1 MSLPTYEEYRDSGVP
16 WLGAVPLHWAVQ
28 RFKWLI
34 ERNDGGVWGDDPD
47 GVDDTVVLRSTEQS
61 VDGRWRIDE
70 PAKRKLT
77 EKDRLSALLEVGD
90 LLLTKSSGSALHIGK
105 TTLVDELVASIGA
118 CYSNFTQR
126 LRVVDDFCPR
136 LAWYILNNSLAR
148 VQLDL
153 LSNST
158 TGLANLNG
166 TIIGELLLALPPQ
179 KEQSAIAD
187 FLDRETAKID
197 TLIAEQEKL
206 IALLA
211 EKRQATI
218 SHVVTRGLNPDV
230 PMKDSGVAWLGEVPV
245 HWKLAR
251 LGRYATV
258 ENGTTPSRAVMEYWE
273 DGNIPWLASGEVN
286 QRQISEA
293 SEFITA
299 VALESTSLR
308 LLPVGTVVVGMIG
321 QGKTRGMSAILR
333 ISATINQNLAAIC
346 PGPHIK
352 SGYVLYVFHAM
363 YEWLREA
370 GRGGNQAA
378 MNCEMLS
385 ALQIP
390 IPALAEQEAI
400 VSFIESKLSK
410 LEALSAQ
417 AEGVIS
423 LLKERRSALISAAVT
438 GQIDVRGL
446 VASTAAI

>member
-16 WLGAVPLHWAVQ
+16 WLGAVPLHWEVQ

-61 VDGRWRIDE
+61 VDGRWRIDD

-105 TTLVDELVASIGA
+105 TTLVDERVASIGA
-118 CYSNFTQR
+118 CYSNFMQR

-166 TIIGELLLALPPQ
+166 TIIGQLLLALPPQ
-179 KEQSAIAD
+179 QEQSAIAD

-197 TLIAEQEKL
+197 ALISEQEKL
-206 IALLA
+206 IALVA

-218 SHVVTRGLNPDV
+218 SHAVTRGLNPDAS
-230 PMKDSGVAWLGEVPV
+230 MKDSGLDRLGEVPA
-245 HWKLAR
+245 HWALPPLYLRYSAELGKMLDASRITGTHSVPYLRNVDVQWDSINLDELPCMDIEAGEYAR
-251 LGRYATV
+251 YTV
-258 ENGTTPSRAVMEYWE
+258 R
-273 DGNIPWLASGEVN
+273 DGDLLVCEGGEVG
-286 QRQISEA
+286 RA
-293 SEFITA
+293 A
-299 VALESTSLR
+299 VAF
-308 LLPVGTVVVGMIG
+308 VG
-321 QGKTRGMSAILR
+321 
-333 ISATINQNLAAIC
+333 
-346 PGPHIK
+346 
-352 SGYVLYVFHAM
+352 
-363 YEWLREA
+363 
-370 GRGGNQAA
+370 
-378 MNCEMLS
+378 
-385 ALQIP
+385 
-390 IPALAEQEAI
+390 EAI
-400 VSFIESKLSK
+400 VGFQKALHRLRAISNGEHPRYMFYTFAWAANAGAFAGEGQSTIAHLTGEQLRKYRFPKPPYEEQVEIASFLD
-410 LEALSAQ
+410 
-417 AEGVIS
+417 AEMERLKELAKVAAHAVV

-438 GQIDVRGL
+438 GQIDVRN
-446 VASTAAI
+446 A